1 MKKMRQ
7 DYSSSW
13 GQVGCAVGE
22 QEAEPHQVGLTRK
35 VPEEPTKA
43 RWQFLC
49 GWVWIPLTGIV
60 SRQSDRLYLSFRFL
74 SDCEGLRDEQ
84 VTKSSVK
91 GNGFSEGDVQILTSY
106 CI

>member
-1 MKKMRQ
+1 M
-7 DYSSSW
+7 
-13 GQVGCAVGE
+13 GCALGE

-35 VPEEPTKA
+35 VPEEPRKA

-49 GWVWIPLTGIV
+49 GWVWIPLIGIV
-60 SRQSDRLYLSFRFL
+60 SRQLDRLYLSSRLL

-91 GNGFSEGDVQILTSY
+91 VNGFSEGDVQILTSY
-106 CI
+106 SLHLKTHL